1 MRTATLK
8 IMVRNHAARLFFSLA
23 IEQSNEEAIW
33 AWMLSSPHIE
43 IKHRVSCS
51 GHAILSGVLS
61 MRGLVT
67 ARQAFTRHMRT
78 EPARAGPARCGGP
91 GQHGSARLGTARHG
105 SARVY
110 TTITNRANPC
120 WPGYKCSCKR
130 GISLGCRVRH
140 SIRSSFAKVESL
152 SYTRNTAKCESSL
165 PIKCGG

>member
-1 MRTATLK
+1 MSKEPGQPPFTRCSDKASQNTLHTNVAYSRAHAT
-8 IMVRNHAARLFFSLA
+8 IMDRNYAARLFFSLA

-78 EPARAGPARCGGP
+78 EPAWQDVAGQA
-91 GQHGSARLGTARHG
+91 STARH
-105 SARVY
+105 AFTRRLQ
-110 TTITNRANPC
+110 TEPTRASP
-120 WPGYKCSCKR
+120 
-130 GISLGCRVRH
+130 LQVL
-140 SIRSSFAKVESL
+140 V
-152 SYTRNTAKCESSL
+152 
-165 PIKCGG
+165 

>member
-1 MRTATLK
+1 MHANVAYSRAQAT
-8 IMVRNHAARLFFSLA
+8 IMDRNHAAQLFFSLA

-67 ARQAFTRHMRT
+67 ARQAFTPNSQPKMWR
-78 EPARAGPARCGGP
+78 ARPV
-91 GQHGSARLGTARHG
+91 RHG

-110 TTITNRANPC
+110 TTITNRADPC

-130 GISLGCRVRH
+130 GISLMNKARETQERH
-140 SIRSSFAKVESL
+140 TDKFHNSMLSL
-152 SYTRNTAKCESSL
+152 GFEPPNHGVAAIVTNHWPRQYHS
-165 PIKCGG
+165 

>member
-1 MRTATLK
+1 MTSTYANVAYSRAHAT
-8 IMVRNHAARLFFSLA
+8 IMDRNHAAQLFFSLA

-78 EPARAGPARCGGP
+78 EPARQDVAGQASTARLAFTRRLQTGPARAGP
-91 GQHGSARLGTARHG
+91 VT
-105 SARVY
+105 SARV
-110 TTITNRANPC
+110 N
-120 WPGYKCSCKR
+120 GVLDS
-130 GISLGCRVRH
+130 IS
-140 SIRSSFAKVESL
+140 SPQS
-152 SYTRNTAKCESSL
+152 
-165 PIKCGG
+165 

>member
-1 MRTATLK
+1 MTSTHANVAYSRAHAT
-8 IMVRNHAARLFFSLA
+8 IMDRNHAARLFFSLA

-91 GQHGSARLGTARHG
+91 GQHGSAR
-105 SARVY
+105 VY
-110 TTITNRANPC
+110 TTITNRADPGQ
-120 WPGYKCSCKR
+120 PGYKCSCKR
-130 GISLGCRVRH
+130 GIRLVSTLVDACLSCSTFSRSLRV
-140 SIRSSFAKVESL
+140 STPL
-152 SYTRNTAKCESSL
+152 LT
-165 PIKCGG
+165 